1 MFLYLIGVDMAFE
14 LSKII
19 SSIKPTIKA
28 IDVPLNT
35 EDAERFAQ
43 LVELAKTAQIVE
55 APLSRSI
62 TDTSPGVEL
71 EEELERL
78 RKQTITLRLR
88 ALSNKELYV
97 LKRKVW
103 EDPFFS
109 TKNKSAEEKAV
120 IEIEREDRLME
131 YIVAR
136 ACVEIIDN
144 ETGESKNGLT
154 DDEAAE
160 LRGYLPEF
168 LWQQICATWNDA
180 QELGAVVAEAISD
193 PTFRGDGAEQ
203 AGEPMDDSSTE
214 DGEG

>member
-1 MFLYLIGVDMAFE
+1 MAFE

-19 SSIKPTIKA
+19 SSIKPTVKA

-35 EDAERFAQ
+35 ENAERFAQ
-43 LVELAKTAQIVE
+43 LVEIAKTAQLHE
-55 APLSRSI
+55 APMSRSI

-71 EEELERL
+71 QEELEAL
-78 RKQTITLRLR
+78 RKETLTLRLR
-88 ALSNKELYV
+88 ALSNKELYI
-97 LKRKVW
+97 LKKKVW

-109 TKNKSAEEKAV
+109 TKNKNEDEKA
-120 IEIEREDRLME
+120 IIAIEREDRLME

-144 ETGESKNGLT
+144 ATGESKNSLSE
-154 DDEAAE
+154 DEAAE

-180 QELGAVVAEAISD
+180 QELGVVVAEAISD
-193 PTFRGDGAEQ
+193 PTFRGDGTEQ
-203 AGEPMDDSSTE
+203 AGEPVDAASSE
-214 DGEG
+214 DGEGGE

>member
-1 MFLYLIGVDMAFE
+1 MAFE

-19 SSIKPTIKA
+19 SSIKPTVKA

-35 EDAERFAQ
+35 ENAERFAQ
-43 LVELAKTAQIVE
+43 LVELAKTAQLVE

-103 EDPFFS
+103 DDPFFS
-109 TKNKSAEEKAV
+109 TKNKNEDEKAV
-120 IEIEREDRLME
+120 IAIEREDRLME

-136 ACVEIIDN
+136 SCVEIIDN
-144 ETGESKNGLT
+144 ATGESKNALT

-160 LRGYLPEF
+160 LRGHLPEF

-193 PTFRGDGAEQ
+193 PTFRGDGTEQ
-203 AGEPMDDSSTE
+203 AGEPVDDSPAE
-214 DGEG
+214 DGEGGE